1 MKKLFKKSLAVIM
14 AVAML
19 LCAVPFT
26 ASAESYSGT
35 HGDNLT
41 WTLDTE
47 TGVLEI
53 SGTGEMTNWSVVP
66 WDSYHSY
73 IKSVNIGNGVTT
85 ISEYAFYNCDSLV
98 SITIPDSVTAI
109 GYYAFYN
116 CDSLARVTFGENSQ
130 LQIGQSAFKG
140 CTSLENITLPDN
152 VTSIGENVF
161 ANTAYYNNEANWENN
176 ALYIGDCLISV
187 KEVASASYS
196 VKAGTRLIAAR
207 AFGGCDQIINLTLP
221 GSIKAIGADAFFLNS
236 DGSIIFEEEKIKS
249 FDFNVYFNGDVADWC
264 SIEFGNKYSNPVN
277 SQENI
282 YRNSVDNLYIDG
294 VLVETLTIPEGVTS
308 INTFSFQGIET
319 LTSIS
324 FSDSVTNINDYAFE
338 DCTALT
344 SINFSENSR
353 LTSVGYYVFNGCTSL
368 SNITI
373 PDGITEIQ
381 NTSFTNTAYYNND
394 ANWENDVLYIGK
406 YLIAA
411 KETISGTYA
420 IKPGTVYIANSAFEY
435 CIELE
440 GVTIPESVTNIGNQ
454 AFACSGLSG
463 ELVIPANVKYIG
475 HAAFEAIPITKAT
488 INAETISA
496 DAFHDINKLR
506 SIKLG
511 DNVKKIES
519 GAFGNCYN
527 VLLIEIGKG
536 LREIEYIFAD
546 GGIISPFYSCITAS
560 YIVDSEN
567 EYFYTDEAGA
577 FIDKANGVLIKYPSL
592 SYILDLDSIDW
603 DGFLDSAFDWQR
615 IIEPGYLESM
625 QIDPS
630 TIVPI
635 DYTIPD
641 TVKTISSFAFG
652 YFNNIKNI
660 KFPESI
666 TETYTYTF
674 LYYPGIDSYLTE
686 IILPSSVTKIDP
698 AAFVIEN
705 LNFIHIPSSVTEIG
719 EEIAYTSA
727 YICSDTE
734 DCYAKTYAE
743 ENGYEFVLCDGN
755 HHVHTPGEW
764 ETMVEAT
771 VENEGHRVQKCT
783 ECKQVVASENI
794 PRLQRIRN
802 DESKIT
808 ADIPGDM
815 YSGNSVELS
824 VEEAENENAFEFV
837 NKLNGRYMAYDIKIL
852 VNGEETQP
860 TGKVTVRVP
869 IEGFVFGKYAVYHID
884 PVTHEREE
892 LPCKREGNYIVF
904 ETDSFSYFVI
914 ADATEYEIQIKQPS
928 VTTVNYGDTLVL
940 HADLGETALPEG
952 YAIEWLVEG
961 TGVNIKPS
969 EDGLTCEVTSIQKG
983 DVTVT
988 ARIVDG
994 NGEAITDANGNEIA
1008 ASQQL
1013 KSNVTFWQKI
1023 VSFFKNLFG
1032 ISRMILQ
1039 YKQ

>member
-14 AVAML
+14 VVAML

-35 HGDNLT
+35 CGDNLT
-41 WTLDTE
+41 WTLDIE

-53 SGTGEMTNWSVVP
+53 SGTGDMYNF
-66 WDSYHSY
+66 
-73 IKSVNIGNGVTT
+73 
-85 ISEYAFYNCDSLV
+85 EYASSPWYEYSSC
-98 SITIPDSVTAI
+98 IKTIE
-109 GYYAFYN
+109 
-116 CDSLARVTFGENSQ
+116 FG
-130 LQIGQSAFKG
+130 K
-140 CTSLENITLPDN
+140 N
-152 VTSIGENVF
+152 VTSIG
-161 ANTAYYNNEANWENN
+161 
-176 ALYIGDCLISV
+176 
-187 KEVASASYS
+187 
-196 VKAGTRLIAAR
+196 
-207 AFGGCDQIINLTLP
+207 
-221 GSIKAIGADAFFLNS
+221 
-236 DGSIIFEEEKIKS
+236 
-249 FDFNVYFNGDVADWC
+249 
-264 SIEFGNKYSNPVN
+264 
-277 SQENI
+277 
-282 YRNSVDNLYIDG
+282 
-294 VLVETLTIPEGVTS
+294 
-308 INTFSFQGIET
+308 
-319 LTSIS
+319 
-324 FSDSVTNINDYAFE
+324 DYAFAY
-338 DCTALT
+338 T
-344 SINFSENSR
+344 
-353 LTSVGYYVFNGCTSL
+353 
-368 SNITI
+368 
-373 PDGITEIQ
+373 GI
-381 NTSFTNTAYYNND
+381 
-394 ANWENDVLYIGK
+394 
-406 YLIAA
+406 
-411 KETISGTYA
+411 
-420 IKPGTVYIANSAFEY
+420 
-435 CIELE
+435 
-440 GVTIPESVTNIGNQ
+440 
-454 AFACSGLSG
+454 SG
-463 ELVIPANVKYIG
+463 ELIIPDNIKNIG
-475 HAAFEAIPITKAT
+475 YSSFKCVEIIRAT

-496 DAFHDINKLR
+496 DAFYDINKLR

-519 GAFGNCYN
+519 GAFGECYN

-536 LREIEYIFAD
+536 LREIEYIFGD
-546 GGIISPFYSCITAS
+546 GGIASPFYSCITAS

-603 DGFLDSAFDWQR
+603 ERFLDSAFDWQR
-615 IIEPGYLESM
+615 IIEPGYLESL

-666 TETYTYTF
+666 TEINTYAF
-674 LYYPGIDSYLTE
+674 LYSPGIDSYLTE
-686 IILPSSVTKIDP
+686 IILPSSVTRIDP
-698 AAFVIEN
+698 AAFVLEN

-719 EEIAYTSA
+719 EEIAHTSA

-743 ENGYEFVLCDGN
+743 ENGYEFKLCDGN

-764 ETMVEAT
+764 EIMTEAT
-771 VENEGHRVQKCT
+771 VEHEGHKVQKCT
-783 ECKQVVASENI
+783 ECKQVIASENI

-815 YSGNSVELS
+815 YNGNSVELS
-824 VEEAENENAFEFV
+824 VEEAENDAAFEFV

-852 VNGEETQP
+852 VNGEVTQP

-928 VTTVNYGDTLVL
+928 VTTINYGDTLIL

-961 TGVNIKPS
+961 TGVNINPS

-994 NGEAITDANGNEIA
+994 NGEAITDANGNEIS